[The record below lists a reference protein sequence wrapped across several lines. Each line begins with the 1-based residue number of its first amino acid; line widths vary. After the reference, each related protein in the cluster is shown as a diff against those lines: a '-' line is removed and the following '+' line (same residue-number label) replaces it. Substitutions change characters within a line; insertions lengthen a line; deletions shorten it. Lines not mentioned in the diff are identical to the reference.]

1 MGLVDLELGM
11 GVHSLSEERMQMVR
25 IFELT
30 VTSEFALVL
39 IESIINVYIK
49 HFIRPKLLSF

>member
-11 GVHSLSEERMQMVR
+11 GVHSLWEERMQMVR